1 MTRKGLKDKD
11 IKRVVLPDVSGDDNI
26 INTQCAR
33 PLTLNGAFS
42 AQMYLWVEDDG
53 TEEGERRIEFHL
65 PGADGPRQKK
75 QVGNVVTFELP
86 QKAKD
91 RRRQF
96 FSIMDVADNIITR
109 ESLDPAMPLNLGN
122 YVPYRIVSGHVYKED
137 KDAIVYE
144 VDDALVIY
152 GLDRFYRWLCIPV
165 GVLLQEASK
174 AGAKE
179 DDYYHIVY
187 MADINDLDSRGILDY
202 EHIGGVPVADT
213 YCEEGDGIFH
223 DLDSFLNVFFD
234 DVFKSDTEDTETE
247 EDECQS
253 AEEDDAEDA
262 LTEEL
267 TDTDEFI
274 AIPCTLCVER
284 GENGEKR
291 VILRDDDDGTPVSI
305 YDEDADGVAVF
316 PDTYTKNKGLFTMLS
331 EICDERDLFMPDLF
345 TKNGDVLYVVFT
357 SEEFVTEILDEGG
370 DTVEAVEVRYPAG
383 TDIAFGLYTREEWE
397 RAKARGKATAAKSDA
412 GASNGIRR

>member
-1 MTRKGLKDKD
+1 MTAIYQTQRGNGEKDMTRKGLKDKD

-53 TEEGERRIEFHL
+53 TEEGERRIEFHI

-174 AGAKE
+174 SGAKE

-247 EDECQS
+247 E
-253 AEEDDAEDA
+253 
-262 LTEEL
+262 TN
-267 TDTDEFI
+267 
-274 AIPCTLCVER
+274 V
-284 GENGEKR
+284 R
-291 VILRDDDDGTPVSI
+291 VQ
-305 YDEDADGVAVF
+305 
-316 PDTYTKNKGLFTMLS
+316 KKTM
-331 EICDERDLFMPDLF
+331 P
-345 TKNGDVLYVVFT
+345 K
-357 SEEFVTEILDEGG
+357 
-370 DTVEAVEVRYPAG
+370 
-383 TDIAFGLYTREEWE
+383 TR
-397 RAKARGKATAAKSDA
+397 
-412 GASNGIRR
+412 